1 MNKIKQVPSHNLFR
15 VKYSY
20 EFDSSFDLEIISD
33 QYRDAFYKILLEEFE
48 IELKSKIYKI
58 DKSVLRT

>member
-1 MNKIKQVPSHNLFR
+1 MNKIKRVPSHDYFR

-20 EFDSSFDLEIISD
+20 EFDSSFDLETISD
-33 QYRDAFYKILLEEFE
+33 QYRDAFYKILLEEFK